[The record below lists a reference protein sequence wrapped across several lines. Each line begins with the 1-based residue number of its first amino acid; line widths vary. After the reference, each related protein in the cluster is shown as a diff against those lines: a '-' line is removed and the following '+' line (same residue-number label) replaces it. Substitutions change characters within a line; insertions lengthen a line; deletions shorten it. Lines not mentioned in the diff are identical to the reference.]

1 MTATNIIHD
10 IQDFLKVHSNGIVII
25 WWATATGKSSMAV
38 ELSRTL
44 PCEIISSDSR
54 QFFRGM
60 DIWTDKISQT
70 ILNEIPHHQI
80 DMINPDQFYTAWQ
93 WKQDVIKVI
102 PEIQSRWKI
111 PLIVGGTWLYVDTLY
126 KNYSVPEV
134 GADFDL
140 RAKWDMME
148 IQEPWILRKKLFA
161 IDPIEAKKHH
171 PNSTRYI
178 IRALEIFEKTWLTKT
193 DAAKEQPVQ
202 RPILMIGLRR
212 ERDDSNAR
220 IAKRVWEMLQ
230 WWLIDEVKWLLAKG
244 YTPELQSMQGIGYK
258 EVVEYL
264 RSQSTP
270 SFWGAAEESREGQ
283 EELLITNYWLL
294 ENNSVIASNNIP
306 VIASKAKQSM
316 TMQQLQELIT
326 IHTQQYAKRQRTW
339 FKRYIADAENN
350 PKDDVVYKVYYL

>member
-1 MTATNIIHD
+1 MISTSIIQD
-10 IQDFLKVHSNGIVII
+10 IQEFLKKYPNGIVVLR
-25 WWATATGKSSMAV
+25 WATATGKSAMSV
-38 ELSRTL
+38 EIARTL

-60 DIWTDKISQT
+60 DIWTDKVSKQIRD
-70 ILNEIPHHQI
+70 EIPHHQI
-80 DMINPDQFYTAWQ
+80 DMIDPDQFYTAGQ
-93 WKQDVIKVI
+93 WKQDVVNLI
-102 PEIQSRWKI
+102 PEIQSRWKT

-134 GADFDL
+134 SADFDL

-161 IDPIEAKKHH
+161 IDPLEAKKHH

-202 RPILMIGLRR
+202 WPILMIGLRR

-230 WWLIDEVKWLLAKG
+230 WWLIEEVKWLLEKG
-244 YTPELQSMQGIGYK
+244 YSPELQSMQGIGYK

-264 RSQSTP
+264 NTNRHPEWNEGSLEWQSNY
-270 SFWGAAEESREGQ
+270 
-283 EELLITNYWLL
+283 ELQITNYEGWMTL
-294 ENNSVIASNNIP
+294 
-306 VIASKAKQSM
+306 SK
-316 TMQQLQELIT
+316 LQELIT

-339 FKRYIADAENN
+339 FKRYIADSENN

>member
-70 ILNEIPHHQI
+70 IRDEIPHHQI

-102 PEIQSRWKI
+102 PEIQSRWKT

-140 RAKWDMME
+140 RAKRDMME

-202 RPILMIGLRR
+202 WPILMIGLRR
-212 ERDDSNAR
+212 EREDSNAR
-220 IAKRVWEMLQ
+220 ITKRVWEMLQ
-230 WWLIDEVKWLLAKG
+230 RWLIDEVKWLLEKG
-244 YTPELQSMQGIGYK
+244 YIPDLQSMQGIGYK
-258 EVVEYL
+258 EVVAYL
-264 RSQSTP
+264 
-270 SFWGAAEESREGQ
+270 ESLSPDNTNMSSWAIAKDP

-294 ENNSVIASNNIP
+294 ENKP
-306 VIASKAKQSM
+306 VIASEAKQSM
-316 TMQQLQELIT
+316 TKEKLQELIT

-339 FKRYIADAENN
+339 FKRYIADAEKN
-350 PKDDVVYKVYYL
+350 PKENVVYKVYYL